1 MNSSILPFLLLLF
14 FISAAAPAAAFKFP
28 IKNPWLDFKNLSGC
42 HLGENRQGVAHLKAY
57 LNHFGYLPAN
67 DSRSNFTDSFDTI
80 LEAAIAAYQRNF
92 RLDVTG
98 DLDAPTVEQLIT
110 PRCGV
115 PDIITNATSS
125 ALRGRNLYSYFD
137 GTPTWPPKKTQL
149 KYAITATSAVQ
160 INVARLKVVF
170 QRAFAR
176 WAAVTTLAFE
186 ETESAWEADITI
198 GFYRGSHGDEDDFDG
213 PLGTLAHAF
222 SPTDGRFH
230 LDAAEAWV
238 AEGDVADA
246 SSDAAVDLE
255 SVAVHEIGHLL
266 GLGHSLAPEAI
277 MYPTLRTKTRKVEL
291 TTDDVEGIQSLY
303 GTNPDFKGV
312 APSASSPETNA
323 AVPAHGLT
331 AGAAWMGREV
341 SCILAGLVIGLLL
354 L

>member
-1 MNSSILPFLLLLF
+1 MNSSILPFLLF
-14 FISAAAPAAAFKFP
+14 FISAAAAFKFP
-28 IKNPWLDFKNLSGC
+28 LPAIKNPWLDFKHLSGC
-42 HLGENRQGVAHLKAY
+42 HIGENRQGVAHLKAY
-57 LNHFGYLPAN
+57 LSHFGYLPA
-67 DSRSNFTDSFDTI
+67 DGRSNFTDSFDSI

-92 RLDVTG
+92 HINGTG
-98 DLDAPTVEQLIT
+98 ELDAPTLEQLIT

-115 PDIITNATSS
+115 PDITNVTSS

-137 GTPTWPPKKTQL
+137 GTPTWPPTKTQL
-149 KYAITATSAVQ
+149 KYAIIATSAVQ
-160 INVARLKVVF
+160 IDVASLKVVF
-170 QRAFAR
+170 ERAFAR
-176 WAAVTTLAFE
+176 WSAVTTLAFE
-186 ETESAWEADITI
+186 ETESVREADITI

-238 AEGDVADA
+238 AEGDVTDS
-246 SSDAAVDLE
+246 SSDEAVDLE

-291 TTDDVEGIQSLY
+291 TADDVEGIQSLY
-303 GTNPDFKGV
+303 GRNPDFKGV

-323 AVPAHGLT
+323 AVPVHGRT
-331 AGAAWMGREV
+331 AGAACTGREV
-341 SCILAGLVIGLLL
+341 SCILAGIAIGFLLL
-354 L
+354 

>member
-1 MNSSILPFLLLLF
+1 MNSSVFPFLLF
-14 FISAAAPAAAFKFP
+14 FISAAAAFKFPQPP

-57 LNHFGYLPAN
+57 LCHFGYLPAEG
-67 DSRSNFTDSFDTI
+67 RSNFTDSFDSI

-98 DLDAPTVEQLIT
+98 ELDAPTLEQLIT

-115 PDIITNATSS
+115 PDITNATSS

-137 GTPTWPPKKTQL
+137 GAPTWPPAKTQL

-160 INVARLKVVF
+160 IDIARLRVVF
-170 QRAFAR
+170 ERAFAR
-176 WAAVTTLAFE
+176 WSAVTTLAFE
-186 ETESAWEADITI
+186 ETESVPEADITI

-246 SSDAAVDLE
+246 SSDEAVDLE

-277 MYPTLRTKTRKVEL
+277 MYPTLRTRTKKVEL

-303 GTNPDFKGV
+303 GRNPNFREV
-312 APSASSPETNA
+312 SPSASSPETNA
-323 AVPAHGLT
+323 AAPVHGRT
-331 AGAAWMGREV
+331 AAAAWTGRQV
-341 SCILAGLVIGLLL
+341 SCILAGIVIGLLL